1 MTEYAL
7 EFRSYSYGYPG
18 SGGKALKNI
27 NLKIKKGTFVGLT
40 GPTGAGKTTFIKSV
54 NGIIP
59 HFEGGT
65 ITGDV
70 QLQGLDTR
78 TLNTAQ
84 ISRLVGTVF
93 DDPEAQIVCLDVEQ
107 ELAFGL
113 ENLGVA
119 PEEMEQRIHT
129 ALNQTGIAHL
139 RTRSTRSLSGG
150 QKQRLAIAAALALRP
165 EVLVLD
171 EPTSELDPMGSKE
184 VFQVLKHLNLQ
195 HGITVVVAEQKIE
208 LLAAYCEELVLLKE
222 GEMVLSGKPREVF
235 GRQEMKH
242 LGVGLP
248 EVTELALRL
257 KAHSRE
263 LPVQLEEGL
272 QYCCDLLAQ
281 QRRVAL

>member
-7 EFRSYSYGYPG
+7 EFHGYSYGYPG
-18 SGGKALKNI
+18 AGENALKNI
-27 NLKIKKGTFVGLT
+27 NLKIKKGAFVGLT

-65 ITGDV
+65 IRGDV

-84 ISRLVGTVF
+84 IARMVGTVF

-129 ALNQTGIAHL
+129 ALSQTGIAHL
-139 RTRSTRSLSGG
+139 RTRSTVPYPADRSSVWPLPRPWLCVP
-150 QKQRLAIAAALALRP
+150 KCWCWMNLLRNWTP
-165 EVLVLD
+165 WAVR
-171 EPTSELDPMGSKE
+171 KY
-184 VFQVLKHLNLQ
+184 FR
-195 HGITVVVAEQKIE
+195 
-208 LLAAYCEELVLLKE
+208 C
-222 GEMVLSGKPREVF
+222 
-235 GRQEMKH
+235 
-242 LGVGLP
+242 
-248 EVTELALRL
+248 
-257 KAHSRE
+257 
-263 LPVQLEEGL
+263 
-272 QYCCDLLAQ
+272 
-281 QRRVAL
+281 

>member
-7 EFRSYSYGYPG
+7 EFHGYSYGYPG
-18 SGGKALKNI
+18 AGENALKNI
-27 NLKIKKGTFVGLT
+27 NLKIKKGAFVGLT

-65 ITGDV
+65 IRGDV

-84 ISRLVGTVF
+84 IARMVGTVF

-129 ALNQTGIAHL
+129 ALSQTGIAHL

-195 HGITVVVAEQKIE
+195 HGITVLVAEQKIE
-208 LLAAYCEELVLLKE
+208 LLAAYCEELVLLKD
-222 GEMVLSGKPREVF
+222 GEMALSGKPREVF
-235 GRQEMKH
+235 GRREMKH